1 MQIKKLLIENFNI
14 NFIILTVSFLLFV
27 ICSIFRKNREIY
39 TEENLREMKYQDRSK
54 KEEAKIEDFRK
65 KSSLL
70 LEKLNKL
77 NEITFSISNQISFW
91 LILPLISAVSAEF
104 LIPNNQFTFIDEN
117 SQNSIFIKARS
128 QILLIS
134 LIMIFCVIL
143 NNIKNTWLS
152 LTSHN
157 KLLERPEELHYKQV
171 LFVYLLVIGL
181 IVCFFNSKKVG
192 PVYFSAIA
200 LAVHIVFMLV
210 LIKIKPYKQ
219 SLKVHTVTLFINNG
233 VVLAFLIVINLLNYL
248 EDLD

>member
-1 MQIKKLLIENFNI
+1 M
-14 NFIILTVSFLLFV
+14 
-27 ICSIFRKNREIY
+27 
-39 TEENLREMKYQDRSK
+39 
-54 KEEAKIEDFRK
+54 
-65 KSSLL
+65 
-70 LEKLNKL
+70 EKLNKL
-77 NEITFSISNQISFW
+77 NEITFSISNQICFW

-117 SQNSIFIKARS
+117 SQNSIFIKARG

-143 NNIKNTWLS
+143 NNFKNTWLS

-157 KLLERPEELHYKQV
+157 KLLERPEELHYKQA

-200 LAVHIVFMLV
+200 LAAHILFMLALV
-210 LIKIKPYKQ
+210 KIKPYKQ

-233 VVLAFLIVINLLNYL
+233 VVLAFLIVINLLNYVEELDEIFILGLGFFLTGVSGMVVCLTFVRFYYDLRYGKEL
-248 EDLD
+248 EDKILEEREK